1 MPVNRPRGPQT
12 RPNSRY
18 RRLRPSHSSTFRR
31 FRAAVTGQRW
41 TAPPVKN
48 GPYSKDGDSLGSNS
62 SAGQLLRLS
71 KTTVLA
77 LLLLTLLVLLLLRG
91 WQAVERSGI
100 FQLRQINVQGC
111 RVVREEELLALAEL
125 RLGGPLFGID
135 LLAAE
140 ERIRTHPWIDT
151 VSIQRS
157 WPDTLHVL
165 AQERRPL
172 ALINIEGLGLHYVD
186 QHGMVFAPVEPG
198 QDIDFPI
205 LTGLELMPGA
215 NLAESQAAEAVQ
227 FLRLV
232 AQGHPILPLQ
242 ALSELHLSRDGE
254 IIAYLA
260 ERPFPIHLGYG
271 RIRARYYQLVR
282 LLERLYRK
290 ENIEDIREIRM
301 DYQPGRILVAK
312 LEP

>member
-1 MPVNRPRGPQT
+1 MPVNRPRVPQLS
-12 RPNSRY
+12 PKNSRY
-18 RRLRPSHSSTFRR
+18 RRLRPSHSSAFRR
-31 FRAAVTGQRW
+31 FRAAASGQHW
-41 TAPPVKN
+41 GAPPVKN
-48 GPYSKDGDSLGSNS
+48 GPYGKDGASLGGDA

-71 KTTVLA
+71 KAAVLAMLLTVLLA
-77 LLLLTLLVLLLLRG
+77 MTLLRG

-111 RVVREEELLALAEL
+111 RIVREEELLALTEL
-125 RLGGPLFGID
+125 RLGVPLFGID
-135 LLAAE
+135 LPEAE
-140 ERIRTHPWIDT
+140 QCVRRHPWIDT
-151 VSIQRS
+151 VSIRRS

-165 AQERRPL
+165 VQERRPL
-172 ALINIEGLGLHYVD
+172 ALINLEKGLHYVD
-186 QHGMVFAPVEPG
+186 QHGAVFALVEPG
-198 QDIDFPI
+198 QDIDFPV
-205 LTGLELMPGA
+205 LTGLDLQPGA
-215 NLAESQAAEAVQ
+215 SLTEGPAAEAVQ
-227 FLRLV
+227 LLQLA
-232 AQGHPILPLQ
+232 AQGNPILPLQ

-271 RIRARYYQLVR
+271 RIRPRYYQLVR

-290 ENIEDIREIRM
+290 EKIENIRKIRM